1 MSRLPGA
8 FGCAQAPRV
17 HERVGLRE
25 LPQPPYIP
33 PVLFFYATLHL
44 ALYAMFELFS
54 QCPLLALASPLGG
67 VKRVAAGAGAGAS
80 ASAGMSAS
88 AGAGTALIM
97 CGSACG
103 VIVFCVCAGICLRRA
118 QRETKARLAAVVLGI
133 ALALVCSLG
142 EAPAFV
148 RTSEFLRAGAHVSAC
163 SFELCE
169 DSTRARFGSSYNAQA
184 RIMFEGATLPG
195 RLILSTK
202 CSYLAGTR
210 LRAQGKVKLFI
221 YETLPSAYERRLLA
235 SGVVGSIK
243 ASDVELLEV
252 SPVPAFF
259 RDVRV
264 RALELF
270 AQAPPRLSAFLSA
283 GICGYKAPLMKEGSL
298 ELFRLCGVSHVVCV
312 SGAHLVLVSSFVMS
326 LLKLTPLSG
335 RARLVVSALAC
346 IGYVFMCGAPIS
358 AVRACLL
365 VLSSVCCNFLGVK
378 RHALSSIAIVG
389 ALILMFDPWASHSV
403 SFMLSV
409 VSVIA
414 LCVYTNY
421 ALYLLVSGLSKLGT
435 KRKISSFV
443 CASEHASEASPALAS
458 VLEPTPAPALG
469 FDPARALSP
478 LLTCALLDRFLS
490 SRVGVSELSILA
502 QSLVCQCACFPLT
515 ILIFGTISPYAPLAN
530 CFAVQ
535 LVMFALMLGFAA
547 LLCAP
552 LPAAI
557 VSIYVL
563 GECLCNLACALLSLQ
578 VKLPCSSIT
587 LEEGNLWVSAMCA
600 FALWLLFKHWQR
612 QARMCI

>member
-1 MSRLPGA
+1 MSRSSGA
-8 FGCAQAPRV
+8 FGFATPARAL
-17 HERVGLRE
+17 ERIGLSE

-33 PVLFFYATLHL
+33 AVLFFYVALHL
-44 ALYAMFELFS
+44 ALYALFELFS
-54 QCPLLALASPLGG
+54 QCPLLALISPL
-67 VKRVAAGAGAGAS
+67 AGARRASVPWGVGAVLPACM
-80 ASAGMSAS
+80 SAG
-88 AGAGTALIM
+88 
-97 CGSACG
+97 G
-103 VIVFCVCAGICLRRA
+103 VIVFCICAGICLRRA
-118 QRETKARLAAVVLGI
+118 ERETKARLAAIVLGI
-133 ALALVCSLG
+133 VLAFIFFLG
-142 EAPAFV
+142 EAPALV
-148 RTSEFLRAGAHVSAC
+148 RTSEFLRTDARVPAC

-169 DSTRARFGSSYNAQA
+169 DSARARFGSSFNAQA
-184 RIMFEGATLPG
+184 RIVCEGVTLPG

-202 CSYLAGTR
+202 QSYLAGTR
-210 LRAQGKVKLFI
+210 LRARGKVKLFMR
-221 YETLPSAYERRLLA
+221 ESLPSVYERRLLA
-235 SGVVGSIK
+235 SGVVGSMK
-243 ASDVELLEV
+243 ATDVELLDV
-252 SPVPAFF
+252 PLVPAFF
-259 RDVRV
+259 QELRL

-283 GICGYKAPLMKEGSL
+283 GICGYKAPLVKEGSF

-403 SFMLSV
+403 SFMLSL

-421 ALYLLVSGLSKLGT
+421 ALYLLVSGLSKLCT
-435 KRKISSFV
+435 KGKTCSFV
-443 CASEHASEASPALAS
+443 CAPEHAFEASPALAPA
-458 VLEPTPAPALG
+458 LEPAPAPALG
-469 FDPARALSP
+469 SGPARALSP
-478 LLTCALLDRFLS
+478 LLARALLDRFLS

-535 LVMFALMLGFAA
+535 LVMFALILGFAA

-552 LPAAI
+552 FPAAI
-557 VSIYVL
+557 VGIYVL
-563 GECLCNLACALLSLQ
+563 GECLCNLACTLLSLQ
-578 VKLPCSSIT
+578 VRLPCSSIT
-587 LEEGNLWVSAMCA
+587 LEEGNLWVSAMCV

>member
-8 FGCAQAPRV
+8 FGCAQAPRAL
-17 HERVGLRE
+17 ERVGLRE

-54 QCPLLALASPLGG
+54 QCQLLALASPLGG

-80 ASAGMSAS
+80 AGAGMSAS

-97 CGSACG
+97 CASACG

-133 ALALVCSLG
+133 VLALVFSLG
-142 EAPAFV
+142 EAPALV
-148 RTSEFLRAGAHVSAC
+148 RTSEFLRADAHVSAC

-169 DSTRARFGSSYNAQA
+169 DSTRARFGSSYNAQV

-202 CSYLAGTR
+202 RSYLAGTR

-421 ALYLLVSGLSKLGT
+421 ALYLLVSGLSKLCT
-435 KRKISSFV
+435 KRKTYSFV
-443 CASEHASEASPALAS
+443 CAPEHAFEASPAPAPA
-458 VLEPTPAPALG
+458 LEPAPAPALG
-469 FDPARALSP
+469 SGPARALSP

-515 ILIFGTISPYAPLAN
+515 ILIFGTISPYAPFAN

-557 VSIYVL
+557 VGIYVL

-612 QARMCI
+612 QARACV

>member
-8 FGCAQAPRV
+8 FGCAQAPRAL
-17 HERVGLRE
+17 ERVDLSE

-44 ALYAMFELFS
+44 ALYAIFELFS

-80 ASAGMSAS
+80 A
-88 AGAGTALIM
+88 GAGTALIM
-97 CGSACG
+97 CVSACG

-142 EAPAFV
+142 EAPALV

-169 DSTRARFGSSYNAQA
+169 DSIRARFGSSYNAQA

-243 ASDVELLEV
+243 AADVELLEV

-421 ALYLLVSGLSKLGT
+421 VLYLLVSGLSKLCS
-435 KRKISSFV
+435 KRKTCSFV
-443 CASEHASEASPALAS
+443 CAPEHAFEASPALA
-458 VLEPTPAPALG
+458 PALG
-469 FDPARALSP
+469 SSPARALSP

-557 VSIYVL
+557 VGIYVL

-612 QARMCI
+612 QACMCI

>member
-1 MSRLPGA
+1 MSRSSGA

-33 PVLFFYATLHL
+33 PVLFFYAVLHL

-54 QCPLLALASPLGG
+54 QCPLLVLASPLGG
-67 VKRVAAGAGAGAS
+67 ARRACAASGALAPW
-80 ASAGMSAS
+80 S

-97 CGSACG
+97 CWSTCG

-133 ALALVCSLG
+133 VLALVFSLG
-142 EAPAFV
+142 EAPALV
-148 RTSEFLRAGAHVSAC
+148 RTSEFLRADAHVSAC

-184 RIMFEGATLPG
+184 RIMLEGATLPG

-202 CSYLAGTR
+202 RSYLAGTR

-221 YETLPSAYERRLLA
+221 YEPLSSAYERRLLA
-235 SGVVGSIK
+235 SGVVGSMK
-243 ASDVELLEV
+243 AADAELLEAP
-252 SPVPAFF
+252 PVPAFF

-346 IGYVFMCGAPIS
+346 VGYVLMCGAPIS

-435 KRKISSFV
+435 KRKTSSFV
-443 CASEHASEASPALAS
+443 CVPEHAFEASPALAP
-458 VLEPTPAPALG
+458 VMEPTPAPALG
-469 FDPARALSP
+469 SDPARASAP
-478 LLTCALLDRFLS
+478 LWRALLDRFLS

-502 QSLVCQCACFPLT
+502 QSLVCQCSCFPLT
-515 ILIFGTISPYAPLAN
+515 ILIFGAVSPYAPLAN

-535 LVMFALMLGFAA
+535 LVMFALMLGFAV

-552 LPAAI
+552 LPFVIACM
-557 VSIYVL
+557 YVL
-563 GECLCNLACALLSLQ
+563 GECLCDLACALLSLQ

-587 LEEGNLWVSAMCA
+587 LEEGNLWVSGACVLG
-600 FALWLLFKHWQR
+600 LWCLFKRWQR
-612 QARMCI
+612 RARMCI

>member
-1 MSRLPGA
+1 MSRSSGA

-33 PVLFFYATLHL
+33 PVLFFYAVLHL

-54 QCPLLALASPLGG
+54 QCPLLVLASPLGG

-80 ASAGMSAS
+80 AGAGMSAS
-88 AGAGTALIM
+88 VSAGTALIM
-97 CGSACG
+97 CVSACG

-133 ALALVCSLG
+133 VLALVCSLG
-142 EAPAFV
+142 EAPALV
-148 RTSEFLRAGAHVSAC
+148 RTSEFLRADAHVSAC

-184 RIMFEGATLPG
+184 RIMCEGATLPG

-202 CSYLAGTR
+202 RSYLAGTR

-235 SGVVGSIK
+235 TGVVGSMK
-243 ASDVELLEV
+243 AADVELLEV

-421 ALYLLVSGLSKLGT
+421 ALYLLVSGLSKLCT
-435 KRKISSFV
+435 KRKTSSFV
-443 CASEHASEASPALAS
+443 CVPEHAFEASPALAP
-458 VLEPTPAPALG
+458 VMEPTPAPALG
-469 FDPARALSP
+469 SDPARASAP
-478 LLTCALLDRFLS
+478 LWRALLDRFLS

-535 LVMFALMLGFAA
+535 LVMFALMLGFAV

-552 LPAAI
+552 LPFVIACM
-557 VSIYVL
+557 YVL
-563 GECLCNLACALLSLQ
+563 GECLCDLACALLSLQ

>member
-8 FGCAQAPRV
+8 FGCAQAPRAL
-17 HERVGLRE
+17 ERVGLRE

-80 ASAGMSAS
+80 AGAGMSAS
-88 AGAGTALIM
+88 AGAGIALIM
-97 CGSACG
+97 CVSACG

-133 ALALVCSLG
+133 VLALVCSLG
-142 EAPAFV
+142 EAPALV
-148 RTSEFLRAGAHVSAC
+148 RTSEFLRADAHVSAC

-378 RHALSSIAIVG
+378 RHALSSITIVG

-421 ALYLLVSGLSKLGT
+421 ALYLLVSGLSKLCT
-435 KRKISSFV
+435 KRKTCSFV
-443 CASEHASEASPALAS
+443 CAPEHAFEASPALGS
-458 VLEPTPAPALG
+458 S
-469 FDPARALSP
+469 PARALSP

-502 QSLVCQCACFPLT
+502 QSLVCQCSCFPLT
-515 ILIFGTISPYAPLAN
+515 ILIFGTVSPYAPLAN

-557 VSIYVL
+557 VGIYVL

>member
-1 MSRLPGA
+1 MSRSSGA

-33 PVLFFYATLHL
+33 PVLFFYAVLHL

-54 QCPLLALASPLGG
+54 QCPLLVLASPLGG
-67 VKRVAAGAGAGAS
+67 ARRACAASGALAPW
-80 ASAGMSAS
+80 S

-97 CGSACG
+97 CGSTCG

-133 ALALVCSLG
+133 VLALVFSLG
-142 EAPAFV
+142 EAPALV
-148 RTSEFLRAGAHVSAC
+148 RTSEFLRADAHVSAC

-184 RIMFEGATLPG
+184 RIMLEGATLPG

-202 CSYLAGTR
+202 RSYLAGTR

-221 YETLPSAYERRLLA
+221 YEPLSSAYERRLLA
-235 SGVVGSIK
+235 SGVVGSMK
-243 ASDVELLEV
+243 AADAELLEAP
-252 SPVPAFF
+252 PVPAFF

-298 ELFRLCGVSHVVCV
+298 ELFRLCGVSHVVSV
-312 SGAHLVLVSSFVMS
+312 SGAHLVLVRSFVMS
-326 LLKLTPLSG
+326 LLILTPLSG

-346 IGYVFMCGAPIS
+346 VGYMLMCGAPIS

-469 FDPARALSP
+469 SDPARASAP
-478 LLTCALLDRFLS
+478 LLARALLDRFLS

-578 VKLPCSSIT
+578 VKLPCSSIM
-587 LEEGNLWVSAMCA
+587 LEEGNLWVSGACILG
-600 FALWLLFKHWQR
+600 LWCLFKRWQR
-612 QARMCI
+612 RARMCI

>member
-1 MSRLPGA
+1 MSRSSGA

-33 PVLFFYATLHL
+33 PVLFFYAVLHL

-54 QCPLLALASPLGG
+54 QCPLLVLASPLGG
-67 VKRVAAGAGAGAS
+67 ARRACAASGALAPW
-80 ASAGMSAS
+80 S

-97 CGSACG
+97 CGSTCG

-133 ALALVCSLG
+133 VLALVFSLG
-142 EAPAFV
+142 EAPALV
-148 RTSEFLRAGAHVSAC
+148 RTSEFLRADAHVSAC

-169 DSTRARFGSSYNAQA
+169 DSTRARFGSSYNAQV

-202 CSYLAGTR
+202 RSYLAGTR

-243 ASDVELLEV
+243 AADVELLEV

-346 IGYVFMCGAPIS
+346 VGYVLMCGAPIS

-458 VLEPTPAPALG
+458 VLG
-469 FDPARALSP
+469 SGPARALSP
-478 LLTCALLDRFLS
+478 LLARALLDRFLS

>member
-8 FGCAQAPRV
+8 FGCARAPRV

-97 CGSACG
+97 CASACG

-148 RTSEFLRAGAHVSAC
+148 RTSEFLRADAHVSAC
-163 SFELCE
+163 AFELCE

-202 CSYLAGTR
+202 RSYLAGTR
-210 LRAQGKVKLFI
+210 LRTQGKVKLFI

-235 SGVVGSIK
+235 SGVVGSIT
-243 ASDVELLEV
+243 AADVELLEV

-469 FDPARALSP
+469 SDPARASAP
-478 LLTCALLDRFLS
+478 LWRALLDRFLS

-502 QSLVCQCACFPLT
+502 QSLVCQCSCFPLT
-515 ILIFGTISPYAPLAN
+515 ILIFGTVSPYAPLAN

-535 LVMFALMLGFAA
+535 LVMFALMLGFAV

-552 LPAAI
+552 LPFVIACM
-557 VSIYVL
+557 YVL
-563 GECLCNLACALLSLQ
+563 GECLCDLACALLSLQ

-587 LEEGNLWVSAMCA
+587 LEEGNLWVSGACILG
-600 FALWLLFKHWQR
+600 LWCLFKRWQR
-612 QARMCI
+612 RARMCI

>member
-1 MSRLPGA
+1 MSRSSGA

-33 PVLFFYATLHL
+33 PVLFFYAVLHL

-54 QCPLLALASPLGG
+54 QCPLLVLASPLGG

-80 ASAGMSAS
+80 AGAGMSAS
-88 AGAGTALIM
+88 VSAGTALIM
-97 CGSACG
+97 CVSACG

-133 ALALVCSLG
+133 VLALVCSLG
-142 EAPAFV
+142 EAPALV
-148 RTSEFLRAGAHVSAC
+148 RTSEFLRADAHVSAC

-184 RIMFEGATLPG
+184 RIMCEGATLPG

-202 CSYLAGTR
+202 RSYLAGTR

-235 SGVVGSIK
+235 TGVVGSMK
-243 ASDVELLEV
+243 AADVELLEV

-421 ALYLLVSGLSKLGT
+421 ALYLLVSGLSKLCT
-435 KRKISSFV
+435 KRKTSSFV
-443 CASEHASEASPALAS
+443 CVPEHAFEASPALA
-458 VLEPTPAPALG
+458 PALG
-469 FDPARALSP
+469 SGPARALSP

-535 LVMFALMLGFAA
+535 LVMFALMLGFAV

-552 LPAAI
+552 LPFVIACM
-557 VSIYVL
+557 YVL
-563 GECLCNLACALLSLQ
+563 GECLCDLACALLSLQ

>member
-1 MSRLPGA
+1 MSRSSGA

-33 PVLFFYATLHL
+33 PVLFFYAVLHL

-54 QCPLLALASPLGG
+54 QCPLLVLASPLGG
-67 VKRVAAGAGAGAS
+67 ARRACAASGALAPW
-80 ASAGMSAS
+80 S

-97 CGSACG
+97 CGSTCG

-133 ALALVCSLG
+133 VLALVFSLG
-142 EAPAFV
+142 EAPALV
-148 RTSEFLRAGAHVSAC
+148 RTSEFLRADAHVSAC

-169 DSTRARFGSSYNAQA
+169 DSTRARFGSSYNAQV

-202 CSYLAGTR
+202 RSYLAGTR

-243 ASDVELLEV
+243 AADVELLEV

-346 IGYVFMCGAPIS
+346 VGYVLMCGAPIS

-443 CASEHASEASPALAS
+443 CASEHAFEASPALA
-458 VLEPTPAPALG
+458 PALG
-469 FDPARALSP
+469 SGPARALSP

-612 QARMCI
+612 RARTCI

>member
-54 QCPLLALASPLGG
+54 QCPLLALAFPLGG

-80 ASAGMSAS
+80 A
-88 AGAGTALIM
+88 GAGTALIM
-97 CGSACG
+97 CVSACG

-133 ALALVCSLG
+133 VLALVCSLG
-142 EAPAFV
+142 EAPALV
-148 RTSEFLRAGAHVSAC
+148 RTSEFLRADAHVSAC

-221 YETLPSAYERRLLA
+221 YEPLSSAYERRLLA
-235 SGVVGSIK
+235 SGVVGSIT
-243 ASDVELLEV
+243 AADVELLEV

-421 ALYLLVSGLSKLGT
+421 ALYLLVSGLSKLCT
-435 KRKISSFV
+435 KRKTCSFV
-443 CASEHASEASPALAS
+443 CAPEHAFEASPALA
-458 VLEPTPAPALG
+458 PALG
-469 FDPARALSP
+469 SGPARALSP

-515 ILIFGTISPYAPLAN
+515 ILIFGTVSPYAPLAN

-535 LVMFALMLGFAA
+535 LVVFALMLGFAA

-612 QARMCI
+612 QARACI

>member
-1 MSRLPGA
+1 M
-8 FGCAQAPRV
+8 
-17 HERVGLRE
+17 
-25 LPQPPYIP
+25 
-33 PVLFFYATLHL
+33 
-44 ALYAMFELFS
+44 
-54 QCPLLALASPLGG
+54 
-67 VKRVAAGAGAGAS
+67 
-80 ASAGMSAS
+80 
-88 AGAGTALIM
+88 
-97 CGSACG
+97 
-103 VIVFCVCAGICLRRA
+103 
-118 QRETKARLAAVVLGI
+118 
-133 ALALVCSLG
+133 
-142 EAPAFV
+142 
-148 RTSEFLRAGAHVSAC
+148 
-163 SFELCE
+163 
-169 DSTRARFGSSYNAQA
+169 
-184 RIMFEGATLPG
+184 
-195 RLILSTK
+195 
-202 CSYLAGTR
+202 
-210 LRAQGKVKLFI
+210 KLFI
-221 YETLPSAYERRLLA
+221 YEPLPSAYERRLLA

-421 ALYLLVSGLSKLGT
+421 ALYLLVSGLSKLCT
-435 KRKISSFV
+435 KRKTCSFV
-443 CASEHASEASPALAS
+443 CAPEASPTPALAPAFPFGS
-458 VLEPTPAPALG
+458 NPVSAPA
-469 FDPARALSP
+469 R
-478 LLTCALLDRFLS
+478 ALLDRFLS
-490 SRVGVSELSILA
+490 SRVGISELSILA
-502 QSLVCQCACFPLT
+502 QSLVCQCSCFPLT
-515 ILIFGTISPYAPLAN
+515 ILIFGTVSPYAPLAN

-535 LVMFALMLGFAA
+535 LVMSALMLGFAA

>member
-33 PVLFFYATLHL
+33 PVLFFYAVLHL

-54 QCPLLALASPLGG
+54 QCPLLVLASPLGG
-67 VKRVAAGAGAGAS
+67 ARRACAASGALAPW
-80 ASAGMSAS
+80 S

-97 CGSACG
+97 CGSTCG

-133 ALALVCSLG
+133 VLALVFSLG

-148 RTSEFLRAGAHVSAC
+148 RTSEFLRADAHVSAC

-169 DSTRARFGSSYNAQA
+169 DSTRARFGSSYNAQV

-202 CSYLAGTR
+202 RSYLAGTR

-243 ASDVELLEV
+243 AADVELLEV

-346 IGYVFMCGAPIS
+346 VGYVLMCGAPIS

-469 FDPARALSP
+469 SDPARASAP
-478 LLTCALLDRFLS
+478 LWRALLDRFLS

>member
-8 FGCAQAPRV
+8 FGCAQAPRAL
-17 HERVGLRE
+17 ERVDLSE

-97 CGSACG
+97 CASACG

-133 ALALVCSLG
+133 VLALVFSLG
-142 EAPAFV
+142 EAPALV
-148 RTSEFLRAGAHVSAC
+148 RTSEFLRADAHVSAC

-169 DSTRARFGSSYNAQA
+169 DSTRARFGSSYNAQV

-202 CSYLAGTR
+202 RSYLAGTR

-243 ASDVELLEV
+243 AADVELLEV

-346 IGYVFMCGAPIS
+346 VGYVLMCGAPIS

-458 VLEPTPAPALG
+458 VLG
-469 FDPARALSP
+469 SGPARALSP

>member
-8 FGCAQAPRV
+8 IGCAQAPRV

-33 PVLFFYATLHL
+33 PVLFFYAALHL

-54 QCPLLALASPLGG
+54 QRPLLALASPLGG
-67 VKRVAAGAGAGAS
+67 VKRVAAGAGVGTS

-97 CGSACG
+97 CASACG

-148 RTSEFLRAGAHVSAC
+148 RTSEFLRADAHVSAC

-202 CSYLAGTR
+202 RSYLAGTR

-243 ASDVELLEV
+243 AADVELLEV
-252 SPVPAFF
+252 SPVPGFF

-346 IGYVFMCGAPIS
+346 IGYVLMCGAPIS

-469 FDPARALSP
+469 SDPARASAP
-478 LLTCALLDRFLS
+478 LWRALLDRFLS

-502 QSLVCQCACFPLT
+502 QSLVCQCSCFPLT
-515 ILIFGTISPYAPLAN
+515 ILIFGTVSPYAPLAN

-535 LVMFALMLGFAA
+535 LVMFALMLGFAV

-552 LPAAI
+552 LPFVIACM
-557 VSIYVL
+557 YVL
-563 GECLCNLACALLSLQ
+563 DECLCDLACALLSLQ

-612 QARMCI
+612 QARACI

>member
-8 FGCAQAPRV
+8 FGCAQAPRAL
-17 HERVGLRE
+17 ERVGLRE

-67 VKRVAAGAGAGAS
+67 VKRVAAGAGAG
-80 ASAGMSAS
+80 
-88 AGAGTALIM
+88 TTLIM
-97 CGSACG
+97 CASACG

-133 ALALVCSLG
+133 VLALVCSLG

-148 RTSEFLRAGAHVSAC
+148 RTSEFLRADAHVSAC

-221 YETLPSAYERRLLA
+221 YEPLSSAYERRLLA
-235 SGVVGSIK
+235 SGVVGSMK
-243 ASDVELLEV
+243 AADAELLEAP
-252 SPVPAFF
+252 PVPAFF

-346 IGYVFMCGAPIS
+346 VGYVLMCGAPIS

-421 ALYLLVSGLSKLGT
+421 ALYLLVSGLSKLCT

-443 CASEHASEASPALAS
+443 CAPEHAFEASPSL
-458 VLEPTPAPALG
+458 APALG
-469 FDPARALSP
+469 SGPARALSP
-478 LLTCALLDRFLS
+478 LLARALLDRFLS
-490 SRVGVSELSILA
+490 SRVGLSELSILA
-502 QSLVCQCACFPLT
+502 QSLVCQCSCFPLT
-515 ILIFGTISPYAPLAN
+515 ILIFGTVSPYAPLAN

-557 VSIYVL
+557 VGIYVL

>member
-1 MSRLPGA
+1 MSRSSGA

-33 PVLFFYATLHL
+33 PVLFFYAVLHL

-54 QCPLLALASPLGG
+54 QCPLLVLASPLGG
-67 VKRVAAGAGAGAS
+67 ARRACAASGALAPW
-80 ASAGMSAS
+80 S

-97 CGSACG
+97 CGSTCG

-133 ALALVCSLG
+133 VLALVFSLG
-142 EAPAFV
+142 EAPALV
-148 RTSEFLRAGAHVSAC
+148 RTSEFLRADAHVSVC

-169 DSTRARFGSSYNAQA
+169 DSTRARFGSSYNAQV

-202 CSYLAGTR
+202 RSYLAGTR

-243 ASDVELLEV
+243 AADVELLEV

-346 IGYVFMCGAPIS
+346 VGYVLMCGAPIS

-443 CASEHASEASPALAS
+443 CASEHAPEASPALAS

-469 FDPARALSP
+469 SDPARASAP
-478 LLTCALLDRFLS
+478 LWRALLDRFLS

-502 QSLVCQCACFPLT
+502 QSLVCQCSCFPLT
-515 ILIFGTISPYAPLAN
+515 ILIFGTVSPYAPLAN

-535 LVMFALMLGFAA
+535 LVMFALMLGFAV

-552 LPAAI
+552 LPFVIACM
-557 VSIYVL
+557 YVL
-563 GECLCNLACALLSLQ
+563 GECLCDLACALLSLQ

>member
-1 MSRLPGA
+1 MSRSSGA

-33 PVLFFYATLHL
+33 PVLFFYAVLHL

-54 QCPLLALASPLGG
+54 QCPLLVLASPLGG
-67 VKRVAAGAGAGAS
+67 ARRACAASGALAPW
-80 ASAGMSAS
+80 S

-97 CGSACG
+97 CVSACG

-133 ALALVCSLG
+133 VLALVCSLG
-142 EAPAFV
+142 ETPALV
-148 RTSEFLRAGAHVSAC
+148 RTSEFLRADAHVSAC

-169 DSTRARFGSSYNAQA
+169 DSTRARFGSSYNAQV

-202 CSYLAGTR
+202 RSYLAGTR

-235 SGVVGSIK
+235 SGVVGSIT
-243 ASDVELLEV
+243 AADVELLEV

-335 RARLVVSALAC
+335 HARLVVSALAC
-346 IGYVFMCGAPIS
+346 VGYVLMCGAPIS

-469 FDPARALSP
+469 SDPARASAP
-478 LLTCALLDRFLS
+478 LWRALLDRFLS

-502 QSLVCQCACFPLT
+502 QSLVCQCSCFPLT
-515 ILIFGTISPYAPLAN
+515 ILIFGTVSPYAPLAN

-612 QARMCI
+612 QARACI

>member
-17 HERVGLRE
+17 HERVDLSE

-33 PVLFFYATLHL
+33 PVLFFYAALHL

-80 ASAGMSAS
+80 AGAGMSAS

-97 CGSACG
+97 CVSACG

-148 RTSEFLRAGAHVSAC
+148 RTSEFLRADAHVSAC

-169 DSTRARFGSSYNAQA
+169 DSTRARFGSSCNAQA

-243 ASDVELLEV
+243 AADVELLEV

-346 IGYVFMCGAPIS
+346 VGYVFMCGAPIS

-469 FDPARALSP
+469 SDPARASAP
-478 LLTCALLDRFLS
+478 LWRALLDRFLS

-552 LPAAI
+552 LPFVI
-557 VSIYVL
+557 GCIYVL
-563 GECLCNLACALLSLQ
+563 GECLCNLACTLLSLQ
-578 VKLPCSSIT
+578 VRLPYSSIT
-587 LEEGNLWVSAMCA
+587 LEEGNLWVSAMCV
-600 FALWLLFKHWQR
+600 FALWLLFKRWQR
-612 QARMCI
+612 RARMCI

>member
-8 FGCAQAPRV
+8 FGCAQAPRAL
-17 HERVGLRE
+17 ERVGLRE

-80 ASAGMSAS
+80 AGAGMSAS

-133 ALALVCSLG
+133 VLALVCSLG
-142 EAPAFV
+142 EAPALV
-148 RTSEFLRAGAHVSAC
+148 RTSEFLRADAHVSAC

-184 RIMFEGATLPG
+184 RIMLEGATLPG

-202 CSYLAGTR
+202 RSYLAGTR

-221 YETLPSAYERRLLA
+221 YEPLPGAYERRLLA
-235 SGVVGSIK
+235 SGVVGSMK
-243 ASDVELLEV
+243 AADAELLEV

-346 IGYVFMCGAPIS
+346 IGYVLMCGAPIS

-421 ALYLLVSGLSKLGT
+421 ALYLLVSGLSKLCT
-435 KRKISSFV
+435 KRKTCSFV
-443 CASEHASEASPALAS
+443 CAPEHAHEASPALA
-458 VLEPTPAPALG
+458 PALG
-469 FDPARALSP
+469 FGPARALSP

>member
-1 MSRLPGA
+1 MSRSSGA
-8 FGCAQAPRV
+8 FGFAMPTRAL
-17 HERVGLRE
+17 ERMGLSE

-33 PVLFFYATLHL
+33 AVLFFYVALHL
-44 ALYAMFELFS
+44 ALYALFELFS
-54 QCPLLALASPLGG
+54 QCPLLALISPLAEARRVDLPWG
-67 VKRVAAGAGAGAS
+67 VDAALPAC
-80 ASAGMSAS
+80 ASAG
-88 AGAGTALIM
+88 
-97 CGSACG
+97 G
-103 VIVFCVCAGICLRRA
+103 VIVFCICAGICLRRA
-118 QRETKARLAAVVLGI
+118 ERETKARLAAVVLGI
-133 ALALVCSLG
+133 VLAFVFFLG
-142 EAPAFV
+142 EAPALV
-148 RTSEFLRAGAHVSAC
+148 RTSEFLRTDARVPAC

-169 DSTRARFGSSYNAQA
+169 DSARARFGSSFNAQA
-184 RIMFEGATLPG
+184 RIVCEGVTLPG

-202 CSYLAGTR
+202 QSYLAGTR
-210 LRAQGKVKLFI
+210 LRARGKVKLFMR
-221 YETLPSAYERRLLA
+221 ESLSSVYERRLLA
-235 SGVVGSIK
+235 SGVVGSMK
-243 ASDVELLEV
+243 ATDVELLDV
-252 SPVPAFF
+252 PLVPAFF
-259 RDVRV
+259 RELRM

-283 GICGYKAPLMKEGSL
+283 GICGYKAPLVKEGSF

-403 SFMLSV
+403 SFMLSL

-421 ALYLLVSGLSKLGT
+421 ALYLLVSGLSKLCT
-435 KRKISSFV
+435 KGKTISFV
-443 CASEHASEASPALAS
+443 CASEHVPEASSAPALAPAS
-458 VLEPTPAPALG
+458 PFGPAPPRA
-469 FDPARALSP
+469 PARAR
-478 LLTCALLDRFLS
+478 ALIDRFLS

-535 LVMFALMLGFAA
+535 LVMFALMLGFAV

-552 LPAAI
+552 LPFVI
-557 VSIYVL
+557 GCIYVL
-563 GECLCNLACALLSLQ
+563 GECLCNLACTLLSLQ
-578 VKLPCSSIT
+578 VKLPYASLT

-612 QARMCI
+612 QARTCV